1 MEKIYHYSFRH
12 AMCVNL
18 GYLKGSIFSFV
29 WKYLNTFPSIQKK
42 ILIHLFRENKLLYVL
57 EGVSAWLQIIG
68 SVNVSGS
75 HIDRKASALIQE
87 DTSLISEH
95 SLLVELE
102 VLVQIHL
109 NRQKSQRS
117 HSWIRSENQSNAISF
132 PYCKYVNHQKY
143 QNSLF
148 VLRYSFFIF

>member
-87 DTSLISEH
+87 DTLLILEH

-117 HSWIRSENQSNAISF
+117 HSWIRSENQSKAISF
-132 PYCKYVNHQKY
+132 PYCKYVNH
-143 QNSLF
+143 
-148 VLRYSFFIF
+148 